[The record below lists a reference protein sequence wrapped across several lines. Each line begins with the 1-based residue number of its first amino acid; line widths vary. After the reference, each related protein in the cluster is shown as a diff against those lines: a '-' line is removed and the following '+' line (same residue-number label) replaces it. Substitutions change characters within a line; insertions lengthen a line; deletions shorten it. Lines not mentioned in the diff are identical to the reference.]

1 MANMG
6 KSTTATAEEYLSGL
20 AEDRREVVAAIRQL
34 ILANLPEGYQET
46 VSWGMIS
53 YSVPLKRYPKTYNG
67 QPLSYI
73 ALASHKSYISLYL
86 MSVYGDPQQEAWL
99 TDAFVRA
106 GKKLDMGKSCLHF
119 RKLEDL
125 PLDVISEVVASTTPD
140 QYIARYEASRKR
152 QPH

>member
-6 KSTTATAEEYLSGL
+6 KSEAVTVEEYLNEL
-20 AEDRREVVAAIRQL
+20 PAERRTVVAAVRQL
-34 ILANLPEGYQET
+34 ILDNLPAGYQET
-46 VSWGMIS
+46 ISWGMIG
-53 YSVPLKRYPKTYNG
+53 YGIPLARYPKTYNG

-99 TDAFVRA
+99 KDAFAAA

-119 RKLEDL
+119 RKLDDL
-125 PLDVISEVVASTTPD
+125 PLDVIAEVVASTSPD
-140 QYIARYEASRKR
+140 QYIAR
-152 QPH
+152 

>member
-6 KSTTATAEEYLSGL
+6 KSEAVTVEEYLNEL
-20 AEDRREVVAAIRQL
+20 PAERRTVVAAVRQL
-34 ILANLPEGYQET
+34 ILDNLPAGYQET
-46 VSWGMIS
+46 ISWGMIG
-53 YSVPLKRYPKTYNG
+53 YSIPLARYPKTYNG

-99 TDAFVRA
+99 KDAFAAA

-119 RKLEDL
+119 RKLDDL
-125 PLDVISEVVASTTPD
+125 PLDVIAEVVASTPPD

-152 QPH
+152 

>member
-6 KSTTATAEEYLSGL
+6 KSEAVTVEDYLNELPEE
-20 AEDRREVVAAIRQL
+20 RRAVVAAVRQL
-34 ILANLPEGYQET
+34 ILDNLPAGYQEM
-46 VSWGMIS
+46 VSWGMIA
-53 YSVPLKRYPKTYNG
+53 YGIPLTRYPKTYNG

-99 TDAFVRA
+99 KDAFAEA

-119 RKLEDL
+119 RSLDDL
-125 PLDVISEVVASTTPD
+125 PLDVIAEVVASTSPD

-152 QPH
+152 

>member
-1 MANMG
+1 MASMG
-6 KSTTATAEEYLSGL
+6 KSTIATAEAYLSGL
-20 AEDRREVVAAIRQL
+20 PEERREVVAVVRQL
-34 ILANLPEGYQET
+34 ILTNLPEGYQET
-46 VSWGMIS
+46 VNWGMIS
-53 YSVPLKRYPKTYNG
+53 YAIPLERYPKTYNK

-99 TDAFVRA
+99 TEAFAQA

-125 PLDVISEVVASTTPD
+125 PLDVIADVVASTPPD

-152 QPH
+152 

>member
-6 KSTTATAEEYLSGL
+6 KSEAVTVEEYLNEL
-20 AEDRREVVAAIRQL
+20 PAERRTVVAAVRQL
-34 ILANLPEGYQET
+34 ILDNLPAGYQET
-46 VSWGMIS
+46 ISWGMIG
-53 YSVPLKRYPKTYNG
+53 YGIPLERYPKTYNG

-99 TDAFVRA
+99 KDAFAAA

-119 RKLEDL
+119 RKLDDL
-125 PLDVISEVVASTTPD
+125 PLDVIAEVVASTPPD

-152 QPH
+152 

>member
-6 KSTTATAEEYLSGL
+6 KTAAVTVDDYLNELPEE
-20 AEDRREVVAAIRQL
+20 RRAVVAAVRQI
-34 ILANLPEGYQET
+34 ILDNLPDGYQEMM
-46 VSWGMIS
+46 SWGMIG
-53 YSVPLKRYPKTYNG
+53 YGIPLAHYPKTYNG

-99 TDAFVRA
+99 KAAFAEA

-119 RKLEDL
+119 RKLDDL
-125 PLDVISEVVASTTPD
+125 PLDVIAEVVASTPPD

-152 QPH
+152 